1 MAEQRMTFAQDIEND
16 PLHLAAADW
25 LVRLQSTELS
35 LEETLAWQA
44 WLQENPANAEAFA
57 RIEAI
62 SQALRDLPAPAA
74 LPAALLARD
83 RYDASVPIGEWRPR
97 GAAPRWPWPTLG
109 VAASFA
115 LFALAFAFWK
125 TPIAATNA
133 FETDIGENRSV
144 TLADGSIVSLGGDT
158 RIEVALSENVRA
170 IELTKGE
177 ALFKVAK
184 DAARPFKV
192 RAGDA
197 TIIAV
202 GTEFNVERDS
212 DRAIVSVT
220 EGRVVVK
227 PAVGLLP
234 VLLQGFKPKLR
245 SVRVNAGQQTTAG
258 SAGIEEPTKME
269 DPATGWQIGHLA
281 FRLQPLRYVL
291 EDVNRYAHKP
301 IVLETESMGAL
312 VITGTV
318 ERENIAG
325 WVKSL
330 EHAFDLQ
337 ATEEAGQI
345 VLRAR

>member
-1 MAEQRMTFAQDIEND
+1 MAEPRMPFSHEIEND

-25 LVRLQSTELS
+25 FVRLQSTEVS

-44 WLQENPANAEAFA
+44 WLHENPANAEAFA
-57 RIEAI
+57 RIEEI
-62 SQALRDLPAPAA
+62 SHALRAVPAPAA
-74 LPAALLARD
+74 AAAALLARD
-83 RYDASVPIGEWRPR
+83 RYDASIPIGQWKPR
-97 GAAPRWPWPTLG
+97 RVQRWPGAALG
-109 VAASFA
+109 VAASCALVALVFA
-115 LFALAFAFWK
+115 SWK
-125 TPIAATNA
+125 TPAATNA
-133 FETDIGENRSV
+133 FETEIGENRSV
-144 TLADGSIVSLGGDT
+144 TLDDGSIIALGGDT
-158 RIEVALSENVRA
+158 RVEVAMSENERA
-170 IELTKGE
+170 VELTRGE

-184 DAARPFKV
+184 DSARPFKV

-212 DRAIVSVT
+212 DRAVVSVT

-227 PAVGLLP
+227 PVSGLLP
-234 VLLQGFKPKLR
+234 VSLLQEFKPKLR
-245 SVRVNAGQQTTAG
+245 SVRVSAGQQTTAG

-301 IVLETESMGAL
+301 IVLETESMGTL
-312 VITGTV
+312 IITGTV
-318 ERENIAG
+318 ERENIGG

-330 EHAFDLQ
+330 EQAFDLQ
-337 ATEEAGQI
+337 ATEEADQI

>member
-1 MAEQRMTFAQDIEND
+1 MAESRMPFSHEIEND
-16 PLHLAAADW
+16 PVHLAAAEW
-25 LVRLQSTELS
+25 FVRLQSTEVS

-44 WLQENPANAEAFA
+44 WLHDNPANAEAFS
-57 RIEAI
+57 RIEEI
-62 SQALRDLPAPAA
+62 SHALRDVPAPAA
-74 LPAALLARD
+74 APAALLARD
-83 RYDASVPIGEWRPR
+83 RYDASSPIWEWKPR
-97 GAAPRWPWPTLG
+97 RAQRWPWAALG

-115 LFALAFAFWK
+115 LVALVLAFWK
-125 TPIAATNA
+125 TSSETNA
-133 FETDIGENRSV
+133 FETEIGENRSV
-144 TLADGSIVSLGGDT
+144 TLADGSIIALGGDT
-158 RIEVALSENVRA
+158 RIEVAMSENVRA
-170 IELTKGE
+170 IELTRGE

-184 DAARPFKV
+184 DSARPFKV

-197 TIIAV
+197 TIVAV

-212 DRAIVSVT
+212 DRAVVSVT
-220 EGRVVVK
+220 EGRVVVN
-227 PAVGLLP
+227 PVSGLLP
-234 VLLQGFKPKLR
+234 VSLLQEFKPKLR
-245 SVRVNAGQQTTAG
+245 SVRVSAGQQTTAG

-281 FRLQPLRYVL
+281 FHLQPLRYVL

-312 VITGTV
+312 IITGTV
-318 ERENIAG
+318 ERENIGG

-337 ATEEAGQI
+337 ATEEADQI